1 MSKNNKLL
9 YSEEVNDSLVELFE
23 TKNGADIYV
32 DKEFIEFI
40 SLSDFDKK
48 QECMLSLIASEVT
61 TSIKEKREL
70 EEMLENV

>member
-1 MSKNNKLL
+1 MRQGNKLL
-9 YSEEVNDSLVELFE
+9 YSEKVNDSLVELFD

-32 DKEFIEFI
+32 DKEFIDFI

>member
-1 MSKNNKLL
+1 MDSERKVL
-9 YSEEVNDSLVELFE
+9 YTEVIDNSLVELIE
-23 TKNGADIYV
+23 VTDGADIYI
-32 DKEFIEFI
+32 DKEFIEFV

-70 EEMLENV
+70 EEMLKNV